1 MKTKPQKRTEIAQ
14 KEGFFTSS
22 EHVIFYLFSGFLLLF
37 IPFFQVK
44 QTLDFNLMPRMTAM
58 GVSYFVLAAFVF
70 RHKFFSSTQGGV
82 LRNPVF
88 PILLAYL
95 LVSVVSLFFSAVYQE
110 GVFDVLRTVLFVSTI
125 AFASI
130 ILIKTPGWE
139 HKISLF
145 VMVAALIAVAVGFFQ
160 YVDRVLYST
169 LKELPDH
176 RPTIYLV
183 DGTMLHKNEYSNA
196 LMLLLPFLGYGVY
209 AGKKAWRFAFGA
221 ILLAV
226 LGMILLLKTRAVWL
240 GVIAAVMLL
249 VVVAIFQYKK
259 LGIKPLWRNIAAVVT
274 LFFLGALALVFSLPR
289 PKDSFSILGRIWSV
303 TDTTSEYN
311 IHRLSIWRSTVD
323 MIKDHFWLG
332 VGPGNWRLEY
342 YDYIGGV
349 FNNIIHVNW
358 GQPHNDF
365 LWVFAEKGVFGIL
378 TFLSFFGYNFYMAW
392 RIISDSPALHHR
404 KLALMLLGG
413 LVSYLVISAFS
424 FPYERIDHTVSLGLL
439 SAGLIV
445 LYYPLQSRKVTLTRP
460 FLIAIPVMVSFI
472 AIVWY
477 GYWGIQQEI
486 HLRNAI
492 SANKAQKYELVVRE
506 AELSHHPFR
515 LIDVNSRHNGEYIA
529 EAYEKM
535 NKPEQALMAIDK
547 SLAVFPESMSLQAL
561 KGHYLFELKRYE
573 ESLVFFQKALK
584 VVPQSK
590 EILSNCGAAY
600 FQLGQYDKALE
611 SQLQIPNPQLYPDV
625 IDRIKMLQNLV
636 ARPAKSQ

>member
-1 MKTKPQKRTEIAQ
+1 MTIKSKKQLKTAE
-14 KEGFFTSS
+14 KEGLDPTRDNTL
-22 EHVIFYLFSGFLLLF
+22 FYIFSGFLLLF
-37 IPFFQVK
+37 IPFFQMK

-70 RHKFFSSTQGGV
+70 RPKFWLSTQSGL
-82 LRNPVF
+82 LRNPIF
-88 PILLAYL
+88 PILISYL

-110 GVFDVLRTVLFVSTI
+110 GVFDVLRTMLFIGTI
-125 AFASI
+125 AFAS
-130 ILIKTPGWE
+130 LIFFKTDEWE
-139 HKISLF
+139 HKVSMF
-145 VMVAALIAVAVGFFQ
+145 VLAAAGIAVALGAYQ
-160 YVDRVLYST
+160 YIDRVLYST

-176 RPTIYLV
+176 RPIIYLV
-183 DGTMLHKNEYSNA
+183 DGAMLHKNEYSNA
-196 LMLLLPFLGYGVY
+196 LMLMLPFLGFGVFY
-209 AGKKAWRFAFGA
+209 GKKGWRLAFGVM
-221 ILLAV
+221 LLAV

-240 GVIAAVMLL
+240 GIVAAGLLMLVL
-249 VVVAIFQYKK
+249 AVFQHKK
-259 LGIKPLWRNIAAVVT
+259 LGIKPLWRNIAGIGT
-274 LFFLGALALVFSLPR
+274 LLFFGSLAVIFSLDR
-289 PKDSFSILGRIWSV
+289 PKDSFSLLGRIWSM

-311 IHRLSIWRSTVD
+311 IHRLSIWRGTVD
-323 MIKDHFWLG
+323 MIKDHLWLG

-342 YDYIGGV
+342 YDYIAGV
-349 FNNIIHVNW
+349 FNNIVHVNW

-365 LWVFAEKGVFGIL
+365 LWIFAEKGVFGIL
-378 TFLSFFGYNFYMAW
+378 TFLSFFGYNFYMVW
-392 RIISDSPALHHR
+392 RILSDSQEVRHR
-404 KLALMLLGG
+404 ILALMLFGG

-424 FPYERIDHTVSLGLL
+424 FPYERIDHTVSLGLM
-439 SAGLIV
+439 SAGIIV
-445 LYYPLQSRKVTLTRP
+445 LYHPLQSRTVALRKPLLIGIP
-460 FLIAIPVMVSFI
+460 FMISAIMISV
-472 AIVWY
+472 Y
-477 GYWGIQQEI
+477 GYWGIQQEK

-492 SANKAQKYELVVRE
+492 QANKNQKYELVIQE
-506 AELSHHPFR
+506 AASSYHPFR
-515 LIDVNSRHNGEYIA
+515 LIDVNSRYNGEYIA

-535 NKPEQALMAIDK
+535 KKPEQALAAIDK

-636 ARPAKSQ
+636 ARPANNQ